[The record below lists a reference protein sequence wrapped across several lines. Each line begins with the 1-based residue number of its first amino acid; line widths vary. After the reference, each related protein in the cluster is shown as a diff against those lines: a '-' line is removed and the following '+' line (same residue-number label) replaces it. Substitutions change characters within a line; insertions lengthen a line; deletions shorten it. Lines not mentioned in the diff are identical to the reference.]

1 MKICVPSILYLT
13 KVFTL
18 NKQLKILLNYF
29 VGPALFI
36 VLSWSI
42 YNNITHQPDLQN
54 SLNKIKLS
62 IEGEQRWKALLVVFL
77 MLANWSCEALK
88 WKVLINHIQ
97 SISFF
102 KSFRAILSGLSV
114 SLAMNTPNGTG
125 EYIGRVLYVK
135 DGNRIRAVTLTFVGS
150 LSQLIVTMLM
160 GTVGIFILKNNFYN
174 PTANSAILSRLS
186 VTAIIYGCIIFST
199 VLLVIYFEISY
210 LTRIIEKIPFV
221 ARFSYFIQKL
231 EDFGWKE
238 LLKVFLISFVR
249 YLVFATQYILLLQ
262 VFNVGIDMLTAF
274 WLITIMFLALAIV
287 PTIALAELGI
297 RGKLSIYLFGLF
309 STNTLGII
317 LTASTIWLINLIVP
331 ALAGSLF
338 MVGIKLF
345 KKEGKSGEV

>member
-1 MKICVPSILYLT
+1 MPFNWIFST
-13 KVFTL
+13 SVFSG
-18 NKQLKILLNYF
+18 IYSVRRSRVF
-29 VGPALFI
+29 V
-36 VLSWSI
+36 S
-42 YNNITHQPDLQN
+42 
-54 SLNKIKLS
+54 
-62 IEGEQRWKALLVVFL
+62 
-77 MLANWSCEALK
+77 
-88 WKVLINHIQ
+88 
-97 SISFF
+97 
-102 KSFRAILSGLSV
+102 
-114 SLAMNTPNGTG
+114 
-125 EYIGRVLYVK
+125 
-135 DGNRIRAVTLTFVGS
+135 
-150 LSQLIVTMLM
+150 
-160 GTVGIFILKNNFYN
+160 IFILKNNFYN

-238 LLKVFLISFVR
+238 LLKVFLISCVR

-345 KKEGKSGEV
+345 KKEGKSGEVWTMSYERWNMNS